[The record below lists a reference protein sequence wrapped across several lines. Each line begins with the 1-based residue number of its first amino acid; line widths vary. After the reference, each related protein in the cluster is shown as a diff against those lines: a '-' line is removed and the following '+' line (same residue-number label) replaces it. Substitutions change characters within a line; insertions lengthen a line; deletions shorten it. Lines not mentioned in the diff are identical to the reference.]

1 MNTVLWILQ
10 IVLAV
15 VFAGAGLAKLVLSR
29 ERLRATLGDGLDGVS
44 TPAVRLLGA
53 AEVAAA
59 VGLTVPPAVGVA
71 PVLTPLA
78 ALGVVAVMVGAI
90 IIHARKRE
98 HASVASNVVLL
109 IMAAVVVWGRFGPF
123 AF

>member
-1 MNTVLWILQ
+1 M
-10 IVLAV
+10 
-15 VFAGAGLAKLVLSR
+15 
-29 ERLRATLGDGLDGVS
+29 
-44 TPAVRLLGA
+44 
-53 AEVAAA
+53 
-59 VGLTVPPAVGVA
+59 
-71 PVLTPLA
+71 
-78 ALGVVAVMVGAI
+78 MVGAI